1 MKFTPKNLLL
11 YHSSGSLSPIAS
23 FLSNCCIRI
32 IHYHGSTCGRTTK
45 SGTLRAAGVFR
56 KRLTDRKLFS
66 PHCSRDFLLEKK
78 SPLCARISQTR
89 QMRKTRKKRQT
100 RHDLH
105 YNYYYCCCCY
115 YYSSSHYYYHYYY
128 FLFLFILVLVLDNVA
143 VVLVVLVVSVVL
155 LVLFCWC
162 CSVGVIIGV
171 VAVALAIAI
180 SCLSS
185 LVKLR
190 VHFIFT
196 AEDIN
201 KTFFHREKVLCVM
214 YPHVYIYIC
223 IYICIYVCP
232 SLLRYVYCDMYIYK
246 YLYSYYVSL
255 LFCIKL
261 YP

>member
-45 SGTLRAAGVFR
+45 SGTLRAAGVFSQAT
-56 KRLTDRKLFS
+56 KDRKLFS
-66 PHCSRDFLLEKK
+66 PHCSRDFFWKK
-78 SPLCARISQTR
+78 NRHCVPEFRKTR

-105 YNYYYCCCCY
+105 YNYYYYYCCCYYYYCYYY

-128 FLFLFILVLVLDNVA
+128 FLFLFILVLVLVLDNVA

-201 KTFFHREKVLCVM
+201 KTFFHWKKVYVLCIHM
-214 YPHVYIYIC
+214 C
-223 IYICIYVCP
+223 IYIY
-232 SLLRYVYCDMYIYK
+232 MYIHL
-246 YLYSYYVSL
+246 YLCMSIPIEI
-255 LFCIKL
+255 CIL
-261 YP
+261 